1 MSYIKVVLNMKQR
14 FDDLFAAGVK
24 NGYVPGVVGAL
35 VDKNGLTYLGSAGER
50 TIGTGDVMTTDT
62 VGAIASMTKAI
73 TGAAVMQLVE
83 QGHLDLD
90 APAETYCAELASP
103 QVLEGFDDAGQPI
116 LRDARSQVTLR
127 NLLTHTSGYAY
138 DFTDPNLDKWFE
150 ATDSPRASTR
160 RLASLNTPLMF
171 DPGTKWHYGIGI
183 DWAGII
189 LERVT
194 KSKLGAYFAEHI
206 LEPLGMVD
214 TSFACTP
221 NMLERKAT
229 VHIRTPDSSFMAIQ
243 MPQAE
248 SSEFDSGGGGLFS
261 TMSDYTRF
269 MRMILNDGELE
280 GTRVLSAETIAQMA
294 TNHMGDIRVTGLK
307 SANPAF
313 FSDAD
318 FYPGIPK
325 SWGLTFLINE
335 EPLPNGCP
343 AGALTWAG
351 ALNSYFWIDKTTG
364 IAGCYLSQVL
374 PFFDAGASGHF
385 FDFQN
390 AVYSF

>member
-1 MSYIKVVLNMKQR
+1 MNMKQKL
-14 FDDLFAAGVK
+14 DDLLATGVK
-24 NGYVPGVVGAL
+24 NGHVPGVVAAL
-35 VDKNGLTYLGSAGER
+35 VDKDGLTYIGSAGER

-83 QGHLDLD
+83 QGRLDLD
-90 APAETYCAELASP
+90 APAETYCAEMATP

-138 DFTDPNLDKWFE
+138 DFTDPNLAQWYL
-150 ATDSPRASTR
+150 ATNTPGLTSMSLDSIR
-160 RLASLNTPLMF
+160 TPLMF
-171 DPGTKWHYGIGI
+171 DPGTKWQYGLGI

-189 LERVT
+189 LESVT
-194 KSKLGAYFAEHI
+194 KSRLGDYFNEH
-206 LEPLGMVD
+206 LLQPLGMVD
-214 TSFACTP
+214 TSFACSP
-221 NMLERKAT
+221 DMLERKAAM
-229 VHIRTPDSSFMAIQ
+229 HLRTPDSSFMSFQ
-243 MPQAE
+243 MPRAE
-248 SSEFDSGGGGLFS
+248 TSEFDSGGGGLFS

-269 MRMILNDGELE
+269 MRMILNDGELD
-280 GTRVLSAETIAQMA
+280 GTRVLGAETVAQMA
-294 TNHMGDIRVTGLK
+294 TNQMGDIRVTGLK

-325 SWGLTFLINE
+325 SWGLSFLINE

-351 ALNSYFWIDKTTG
+351 AFNSYFWIDKTTG

-374 PFFDAGASGHF
+374 PFFDAGASGNF
-385 FDFQN
+385 FDFQT
-390 AVYSF
+390 AAYSS

>member
-1 MSYIKVVLNMKQR
+1 MKQR
-14 FDDLFAAGVK
+14 LDDLLAAGVK

-194 KSKLGAYFAEHI
+194 KSKLGAYFAEHL

-269 MRMILNDGELE
+269 MRMILNEGELD
-280 GTRVLSAETIAQMA
+280 GTRVLNAETVAQMA

-385 FDFQN
+385 FDFQT
-390 AVYSF
+390 AVYTS

>member
-1 MSYIKVVLNMKQR
+1 MNMKQR
-14 FDDLFAAGVK
+14 LDDLLAAGVK
-24 NGYVPGVVGAL
+24 NGHVPGVVAAL
-35 VDKNGLTYLGSAGER
+35 VDKDGLTYLGSAGER

-90 APAETYCAELASP
+90 APAETYCAEFASP

-127 NLLTHTSGYAY
+127 NLLTHSSGYAY
-138 DFTDPNLDKWFE
+138 DFTDQNLAQWCT
-150 ATDSPRASTR
+150 ATNTPGSLTR
-160 RLASLNTPLMF
+160 RLDSLKTPLMF
-171 DPGTKWHYGIGI
+171 DPGTRWLYGVGI
-183 DWAGII
+183 DWAGLI

-194 KSKLGAYFAEHI
+194 KTTLGDYFAEHL

-214 TSFACTP
+214 TGFTCTP
-221 NMLERKAT
+221 NMLERKAAL
-229 VHIRTPDSSFMAIQ
+229 HLRTPDSSFMSFQ
-243 MPQAE
+243 MPPAE
-248 SSEFDSGGGGLFS
+248 DPEFDSGGGGLFS

-269 MRMILNDGELE
+269 MRMILNDGEFE
-280 GTRVLSAETIAQMA
+280 GARVLGAKTVAQMA
-294 TNHMGDIRVTGLK
+294 KNNMGDIRVGELK

-313 FSDAD
+313 FSDGE
-318 FYPGIPK
+318 FYPGVPK
-325 SWGLTFLINE
+325 TWGLTFLINE

-351 ALNSYFWIDKTTG
+351 AFNSYFWIDRTTG
-364 IAGCYLSQVL
+364 IAGCYMSQVL
-374 PFFDAGASGHF
+374 PFFDAQTSGHF
-385 FDFQN
+385 FDFQT
-390 AVYSF
+390 AVYSS

>member
-1 MSYIKVVLNMKQR
+1 MNMKQR
-14 FDDLFAAGVK
+14 LDDLLAAGVM
-24 NGYVPGVVGAL
+24 NGHVPGVVAAL

-90 APAETYCAELASP
+90 APAETYCAEFASP
-103 QVLEGFDDAGQPI
+103 QVLDGFDEAGQPI

-138 DFTDPNLDKWFE
+138 DFTDPNLDKWFG
-150 ATDSPRASTR
+150 ATDAPRMSTGR
-160 RLASLNTPLMF
+160 VASLNTPLMF
-171 DPGTKWHYGIGI
+171 DPGAKWLYGVGI
-183 DWAGII
+183 DWAGLI

-194 KSKLGAYFAEHI
+194 KTTLGDYFAEHL

-214 TSFACTP
+214 TGFTCTP
-221 NMLERKAT
+221 NMLERKAAL
-229 VHIRTPDSSFMAIQ
+229 HLRTPDSSFMSFQ
-243 MPQAE
+243 MPPAE
-248 SSEFDSGGGGLFS
+248 NPEFDSGGGGLFS

-269 MRMILNDGELE
+269 MRMILNDGEFE
-280 GTRVLSAETIAQMA
+280 GTRVLGAKTVAQMA
-294 TNHMGDIRVTGLK
+294 KNNMGDIRVGELK

-313 FSDAD
+313 FSDGE
-318 FYPGIPK
+318 FYPGVPK
-325 SWGLTFLINE
+325 TWGLTFLINE

-351 ALNSYFWIDKTTG
+351 AFNSYFWIDRTTG
-364 IAGCYLSQVL
+364 IAGCYMSQVL
-374 PFFDAGASGHF
+374 PFFDAGTSGHF

-390 AVYSF
+390 AVYTS

>member
-1 MSYIKVVLNMKQR
+1 MNMKQR
-14 FDDLFAAGVK
+14 LDDLLAAGVK
-24 NGYVPGVVGAL
+24 NGHVPGVVAAL
-35 VDKNGLTYLGSAGER
+35 VDKDGLTYIGSAGER
-50 TIGTGDVMTTDT
+50 TIGTGDAMTTDT

-90 APAETYCAELASP
+90 APANIYCAELATP

-160 RLASLNTPLMF
+160 RLVSLNTPLMF

-194 KSKLGAYFAEHI
+194 KSKLGTYFAEHL

-229 VHIRTPDSSFMAIQ
+229 VHIRTTDSSFMAIQ

-269 MRMILNDGELE
+269 MRMILNDGELD
-280 GTRVLSAETIAQMA
+280 GTRVLNAETVAQMSR
-294 TNHMGDIRVTGLK
+294 NNMGDIRVTGLK

-374 PFFDAGASGHF
+374 PFFDAGASGNF

-390 AVYSF
+390 AVYAS

>member
-1 MSYIKVVLNMKQR
+1 MTMKQR
-14 FDDLFAAGVK
+14 LDDLLAAGVK

-90 APAETYCAELASP
+90 APAETYCAELATP
-103 QVLEGFDDAGQPI
+103 RVLEGFDDAAQPI

-171 DPGTKWHYGIGI
+171 DPGTKWLYGIGI

-194 KSKLGAYFAEHI
+194 KSKLGDYFAEHL

-229 VHIRTPDSSFMAIQ
+229 VHIRTTDSSFMAIQ

-351 ALNSYFWIDKTTG
+351 ALNSYFWIDRTTG
-364 IAGCYLSQVL
+364 IAGCYMSQVL

-385 FDFQN
+385 FDFQT
-390 AVYSF
+390 AVYAS

>member
-1 MSYIKVVLNMKQR
+1 MKQR
-14 FDDLFAAGVK
+14 LDDLLAAGVM
-24 NGYVPGVVGAL
+24 NGHVPGVVAAL
-35 VDKNGLTYLGSAGER
+35 VDKNGVTYLGSAGER

-90 APAETYCAELASP
+90 APAETYCAEFASP

-116 LRDARSQVTLR
+116 LRNARSQVTLR

-138 DFTDPNLDKWFE
+138 DFTDQNLDKWFG
-150 ATDSPRASTR
+150 ATDAPRMSTGR
-160 RLASLNTPLMF
+160 VASLNTPLMF
-171 DPGTKWHYGIGI
+171 DPGAKWLYGVGI
-183 DWAGII
+183 DWAGLI

-194 KSKLGAYFAEHI
+194 KSKLGDYFAEHL
-206 LEPLGMVD
+206 LEPLGMAD
-214 TSFACTP
+214 TGFTCTP
-221 NMLERKAT
+221 NMLERKAAL
-229 VHIRTPDSSFMAIQ
+229 HLRTPDSSFMSFQ
-243 MPQAE
+243 MPPAE
-248 SSEFDSGGGGLFS
+248 NPEFDSGGGGLFS

-269 MRMILNDGELE
+269 MRMILNDGEFE
-280 GTRVLSAETIAQMA
+280 GTRVLGAKTVAQMA
-294 TNHMGDIRVTGLK
+294 KNNMGDIRVGELK

-313 FSDAD
+313 FSDGE
-318 FYPGIPK
+318 FYPGVPK
-325 SWGLTFLINE
+325 TWGLTFLINE

-351 ALNSYFWIDKTTG
+351 AFNSYFWIDRTTG
-364 IAGCYLSQVL
+364 IAGCYMSQVL
-374 PFFDAGASGHF
+374 PFFDAGTSGHF

-390 AVYSF
+390 AVYTS

>member
-1 MSYIKVVLNMKQR
+1 MKQR
-14 FDDLFAAGVK
+14 LDDLLAAGVK

-73 TGAAVMQLVE
+73 TGAALMQLVE

-194 KSKLGAYFAEHI
+194 KSKLGAYFAEHL

-385 FDFQN
+385 FDFQT
-390 AVYSF
+390 AVYAL

>member
-1 MSYIKVVLNMKQR
+1 MNMKQR
-14 FDDLFAAGVK
+14 LDDLLAAGVE
-24 NGYVPGVVGAL
+24 NGHVPGVVAAM
-35 VDKNGLTYLGSAGER
+35 VDKDGLTYIGSAGER

-62 VGAIASMTKAI
+62 VGAIASMTKAV

-90 APAETYCAELASP
+90 TPAETYCSELATP

-138 DFTDPNLDKWFE
+138 DFTDPNLDKWFA
-150 ATDSPRASTR
+150 ATNAPRLSTGR
-160 RLASLNTPLMF
+160 VATLNTPLMF

-183 DWAGII
+183 DWAGVI

-194 KSKLGAYFAEHI
+194 KLKLGAYFAEHL

-214 TSFACTP
+214 TGFTCTP
-221 NMLERKAT
+221 NMLERKAAL
-229 VHIRTPDSSFMAIQ
+229 HLRTPDSSFMSFQ
-243 MPQAE
+243 MPRAE
-248 SSEFDSGGGGLFS
+248 NSEFESGGGGLFS

-269 MRMILNDGELE
+269 MRMILNDGEFE
-280 GTRVLSAETIAQMA
+280 GTRVLGAETVAQMA
-294 TNHMGDIRVTGLK
+294 KNNMGDIRVGELK

-313 FSDAD
+313 FSDGE
-318 FYPGIPK
+318 FYPGVPK
-325 SWGLTFLINE
+325 TWGLTFLINE

-351 ALNSYFWIDKTTG
+351 AFNSYFWIDRTTG
-364 IAGCYLSQVL
+364 IAGCYMSQVL
-374 PFFDAGASGHF
+374 PFFDAGTSGHF
-385 FDFQN
+385 FDFQT
-390 AVYSF
+390 AVYAS

>member
-1 MSYIKVVLNMKQR
+1 MNMKQKL
-14 FDDLFAAGVK
+14 DDLLAAGVQ
-24 NGYVPGVVGAL
+24 NGHVPGVVAAM

-50 TIGTGDVMTTDT
+50 TVGTGDVMTTDT

-83 QGHLDLD
+83 QGHVDLD
-90 APAETYCAELASP
+90 APANIYCAELATS

-138 DFTDPNLDKWFE
+138 DFTDANLTKWHA
-150 ATDSPRASTR
+150 ATNTPGSLSRRFDS
-160 RLASLNTPLMF
+160 LKTPLMF
-171 DPGTKWHYGIGI
+171 DPGTKWHYGVGI

-194 KSKLGAYFAEHI
+194 KSTLADYFAEHL
-206 LEPLGMVD
+206 LEPLGMID
-214 TSFACTP
+214 TGFICTP
-221 NMLERKAT
+221 NMLERKAAL
-229 VHIRTPDSSFMAIQ
+229 HLRTPDSSFMSFQ
-243 MPQAE
+243 MPPAE
-248 SSEFDSGGGGLFS
+248 NPEFDSGGGGLFS
-261 TMSDYTRF
+261 TMSDYARF
-269 MRMILNDGELE
+269 MRMILNDGEFE
-280 GTRVLSAETIAQMA
+280 GTRVLGAETVAQMA
-294 TNHMGDIRVTGLK
+294 TNNMGDIRVTGLK

-313 FSDAD
+313 FSDCE
-318 FYPGIPK
+318 FYPGVPK

-335 EPLPNGCP
+335 ELLPNGCP

-351 ALNSYFWIDKTTG
+351 AFNSYFWIDRTTG
-364 IAGCYLSQVL
+364 IAGCYMSQVL
-374 PFFDAGASGHF
+374 PFFDAGASGNF

-390 AVYSF
+390 AVYAS

>member
-1 MSYIKVVLNMKQR
+1 MKQR
-14 FDDLFAAGVK
+14 LDDLLAAGVQ
-24 NGYVPGVVGAL
+24 NGHVPGVVAAM

-62 VGAIASMTKAI
+62 VGDIASMTKAI

-83 QGHLDLD
+83 QGRLDLD
-90 APAETYCAELASP
+90 APAETYCAELATP

-127 NLLTHTSGYAY
+127 NLLTHTSGYVY
-138 DFTDPNLDKWFE
+138 DFTDPNLDRWFE
-150 ATDSPRASTR
+150 VTDAPRRSTG

-183 DWAGII
+183 DWAGRI

-194 KSKLGAYFAEHI
+194 KSKLGDYFAEHL

-214 TSFACTP
+214 TGYTCTQD
-221 NMLERKAT
+221 MLERKAAL
-229 VHIRTPDSSFMAIQ
+229 HLRTPDSTFMSFE
-243 MPQAE
+243 MPRAE
-248 SSEFDSGGGGLFS
+248 NSEFESGGGGLFS

-269 MRMILNDGELE
+269 MRMILNDGVFE
-280 GTRVLSAETIAQMA
+280 GTRVLGAETVAQMA
-294 TNHMGDIRVTGLK
+294 TNNMGDIRVTELK

-313 FSDAD
+313 FCSGE
-318 FYPGIPK
+318 FYPGVPK
-325 SWGLTFLINE
+325 SWGLTFQINE

-343 AGALTWAG
+343 AGVLTWAG
-351 ALNSYFWIDKTTG
+351 AFNSYFWIDKTTG

-374 PFFDAGASGHF
+374 PFFDAQTSGHF

-390 AVYSF
+390 AVYAS

>member
-1 MSYIKVVLNMKQR
+1 MTMKQR
-14 FDDLFAAGVK
+14 LDDLLAAGVK

-73 TGAAVMQLVE
+73 PGAAVMQLVE

-90 APAETYCAELASP
+90 APAETYCAELATP
-103 QVLEGFDDAGQPI
+103 RVLEGFDDAAQPI

-194 KSKLGAYFAEHI
+194 KSKLGDYFAEHL

-229 VHIRTPDSSFMAIQ
+229 VHIRTTDSSFMAIQ

-269 MRMILNDGELE
+269 MRMILNEGELD
-280 GTRVLSAETIAQMA
+280 GTRVLNAETVAQMA
-294 TNHMGDIRVTGLK
+294 TNNMGDIRVTGLK

-374 PFFDAGASGHF
+374 PFFDAGASGNF

-390 AVYSF
+390 AVYAS

>member
-1 MSYIKVVLNMKQR
+1 MTMKQR
-14 FDDLFAAGVK
+14 LDDLLAAGVK
-24 NGYVPGVVGAL
+24 NGNVPGVVAAM
-35 VDKNGLTYLGSAGER
+35 VDKDGLTYIGSAGER

-83 QGHLDLD
+83 QGRLDLD
-90 APAETYCAELASP
+90 APAETYCSELATP
-103 QVLEGFDDAGQPI
+103 QVLDGFDDAGQPI

-138 DFTDPNLDKWFE
+138 DFTDPNLDKWFGVSD
-150 ATDSPRASTR
+150 APRMSTG

-183 DWAGII
+183 DWAGVI

-194 KSKLGAYFAEHI
+194 KSTLADYFAEHL

-214 TSFACTP
+214 TDFACTP
-221 NMLERKAT
+221 DMLERKAAL
-229 VHIRTPDSSFMAIQ
+229 HLRTPDSSFMSFE
-243 MPQAE
+243 MPRAE
-248 SSEFDSGGGGLFS
+248 NSEFESGGGGLFS

-269 MRMILNDGELE
+269 MRMILNDGVFE
-280 GTRVLSAETIAQMA
+280 GTRVLSAETVAQMA
-294 TNHMGDIRVTGLK
+294 TNNMGDIRVTELK

-313 FSDAD
+313 FSDGE
-318 FYPGIPK
+318 FYPGVPK
-325 SWGLTFLINE
+325 TWGLTFLINE

-351 ALNSYFWIDKTTG
+351 AFNSYFWIDRTTG
-364 IAGCYLSQVL
+364 IAGCYMSQVL
-374 PFFDAGASGHF
+374 PFFDAQTSGHF
-385 FDFQN
+385 FDFQT
-390 AVYSF
+390 AAYAS

>member
-1 MSYIKVVLNMKQR
+1 MNMKQR
-14 FDDLFAAGVK
+14 LDDLLAAGVK
-24 NGYVPGVVGAL
+24 NGHVPGVVAAL

-62 VGAIASMTKAI
+62 VGAIASMTKAV

-90 APAETYCAELASP
+90 APAETYCAEFASP
-103 QVLEGFDDAGQPI
+103 QVLDGFDDAGQPI

-138 DFTDPNLDKWFE
+138 DFTDHNLAQWHT
-150 ATDSPRASTR
+150 ATNTPGSLTR
-160 RLASLNTPLMF
+160 RLDSLKTPLMF
-171 DPGTKWHYGIGI
+171 DPGTRWLYGVGI
-183 DWAGII
+183 DWAGLI

-194 KSKLGAYFAEHI
+194 KTTLGDYFAEHL

-214 TSFACTP
+214 TGFTCTP
-221 NMLERKAT
+221 NMLERKAAL
-229 VHIRTPDSSFMAIQ
+229 HLRTPDSSFMSFQ
-243 MPQAE
+243 MPPAE
-248 SSEFDSGGGGLFS
+248 NPEFDSGGGGLFS

-269 MRMILNDGELE
+269 MRMILNDGEFE
-280 GTRVLSAETIAQMA
+280 GTRVLGAKTVAQMA
-294 TNHMGDIRVTGLK
+294 KNNMGDIRVGELK

-313 FSDAD
+313 FSDGE
-318 FYPGIPK
+318 FYPGVPK
-325 SWGLTFLINE
+325 TWGLTFLINE

-351 ALNSYFWIDKTTG
+351 AFNSYFWIDRTTG
-364 IAGCYLSQVL
+364 IAGCYMSQVL
-374 PFFDAGASGHF
+374 PFFDAGTSGHF
-385 FDFQN
+385 FDFQT
-390 AVYSF
+390 AAYAS

>member
-1 MSYIKVVLNMKQR
+1 MNMKQR
-14 FDDLFAAGVK
+14 LDDLLAAGVK
-24 NGYVPGVVGAL
+24 NGHVPGVVAAL
-35 VDKNGLTYLGSAGER
+35 ADKNGLTYLGSAGER
-50 TIGTGDVMTTDT
+50 TIGTGDVMTADT

-138 DFTDPNLDKWFE
+138 DFTDPNLDKWFG
-150 ATDSPRASTR
+150 ATDAPRMSTGQV
-160 RLASLNTPLMF
+160 ASLDTPLMF
-171 DPGTKWHYGIGI
+171 DPGTRWHYGIGI
-183 DWAGII
+183 DWAGRI

-194 KSKLGAYFAEHI
+194 KSKLGDYFAEHL

-214 TSFACTP
+214 TGFTCTP
-221 NMLERKAT
+221 NMLERKAAL
-229 VHIRTPDSSFMAIQ
+229 HLRTPDSSFMSFQ
-243 MPQAE
+243 MPRAE
-248 SSEFDSGGGGLFS
+248 NSEFESGGGGLFS

-269 MRMILNDGELE
+269 MRMILNDGEFE
-280 GTRVLSAETIAQMA
+280 GIRVLGAETIAQMA
-294 TNHMGDIRVTGLK
+294 KNNMGDIRVTELK

-313 FSDAD
+313 FSDGE
-318 FYPGIPK
+318 FYPGVPK
-325 SWGLTFLINE
+325 TWGLTFLINE
-335 EPLPNGCP
+335 EALPNGCP

-351 ALNSYFWIDKTTG
+351 AFNSYFWIDRTTG

-374 PFFDAGASGHF
+374 PFFDAGTSGHF
-385 FDFQN
+385 FDFQT
-390 AVYSF
+390 AVYTS

>member
-1 MSYIKVVLNMKQR
+1 MKQKL
-14 FDDLFAAGVK
+14 DDLLAAGVN
-24 NGYVPGVVGAL
+24 NGHVPGVVAAL

-50 TIGTGDVMTTDT
+50 TIGSGDVMTTDT
-62 VGAIASMTKAI
+62 VGDIASMTKAI

-83 QGHLDLD
+83 QGRLDLD
-90 APAETYCAELASP
+90 APVKTYFAELASP

-150 ATDSPRASTR
+150 VTNAPRRSTG
-160 RLASLNTPLMF
+160 RLACFNTPLMF

-183 DWAGII
+183 HWAGFI

-194 KSKLGAYFAEHI
+194 KSKLGDYFAEHL

-214 TSFACTP
+214 TGYTCTP
-221 NMLERKAT
+221 NMLERKAAP
-229 VHIRTPDSSFMAIQ
+229 HLRTPDSSFMSFQ
-243 MPQAE
+243 MPRAE
-248 SSEFDSGGGGLFS
+248 YSEFDSANGGLFS
-261 TMSDYTRF
+261 TMSDYARF

-280 GTRVLSAETIAQMA
+280 GTRVLGAETVAQMA
-294 TNHMGDIRVTGLK
+294 TNHMGDIRVTEWK
-307 SANPAF
+307 SAKPEI
-313 FSDAD
+313 FSEGE
-318 FYPGIPK
+318 FYPGVPK

-351 ALNSYFWIDKTTG
+351 AFNSYFWIDKTTG
-364 IAGCYLSQVL
+364 IAGCYMSQVL
-374 PFFDAGASGHF
+374 PFFDARTSGHF

-390 AVYSF
+390 AVYAS

>member
-1 MSYIKVVLNMKQR
+1 MKQR
-14 FDDLFAAGVK
+14 LDDLLAAGVK
-24 NGYVPGVVGAL
+24 NGHVPGVVAAL

-90 APAETYCAELASP
+90 APAETYCAEFASP

-116 LRDARSQVTLR
+116 LRNARSQVTLR

-138 DFTDPNLDKWFE
+138 DFTDQNLDKWFG
-150 ATDSPRASTR
+150 ATDAPRMSTGR
-160 RLASLNTPLMF
+160 VASLNTPLMF
-171 DPGTKWHYGIGI
+171 DPGAKWLYGVGI
-183 DWAGII
+183 DWAGLI

-194 KSKLGAYFAEHI
+194 KSKLGDYFAEHL
-206 LEPLGMVD
+206 LEPLGMAD
-214 TSFACTP
+214 TGFTCSP
-221 NMLERKAT
+221 NMLERKAAL
-229 VHIRTPDSSFMAIQ
+229 HLRTPDSSFMSFQ
-243 MPQAE
+243 MPPAE
-248 SSEFDSGGGGLFS
+248 NHEFESGGGGLFS

-269 MRMILNDGELE
+269 MRMILNDGEFE
-280 GTRVLSAETIAQMA
+280 GTRVLGAKTVAQMA
-294 TNHMGDIRVTGLK
+294 KNNMGDIRVGELK

-313 FSDAD
+313 FSDGE
-318 FYPGIPK
+318 FYPGVPK

-351 ALNSYFWIDKTTG
+351 AFNSYFWIDRTTG
-364 IAGCYLSQVL
+364 IAGCYMSQVL
-374 PFFDAGASGHF
+374 PFFDAGTSGHF

-390 AVYSF
+390 AVYTS

>member
-1 MSYIKVVLNMKQR
+1 MNMKQR
-14 FDDLFAAGVK
+14 LDDLITAGVK
-24 NGYVPGVVGAL
+24 NGHVPGVVAAM
-35 VDKNGLTYLGSAGER
+35 VDKDGLTYLGSAGER

-90 APAETYCAELASP
+90 APAETYCAELGTP
-103 QVLEGFDDAGQPI
+103 RVLEGFDDSGQPI

-138 DFTDPNLDKWFE
+138 DFTDANLTKWHE
-150 ATDSPRASTR
+150 ATNTPRSLSRRFDS
-160 RLASLNTPLMF
+160 LKTPLMF
-171 DPGTKWHYGIGI
+171 DPGTEWHYGVGI
-183 DWAGII
+183 DWAGLI

-194 KSKLGAYFAEHI
+194 KSTLGDYFAEHL

-214 TSFACTP
+214 TGFTCTP
-221 NMLERKAT
+221 NMLERKAAL
-229 VHIRTPDSSFMAIQ
+229 HLRTPDSSFMSFQ
-243 MPQAE
+243 MPPPE
-248 SSEFDSGGGGLFS
+248 SPEFDSGGGGLFS
-261 TMSDYTRF
+261 TMTDYARF
-269 MRMILNDGELE
+269 MRMILNDGELD
-280 GTRVLSAETIAQMA
+280 GTRVLSAETVAQMA
-294 TNHMGDIRVTGLK
+294 TNQMGAVRVTGLK

-318 FYPGIPK
+318 IFPDTPK
-325 SWGLTFLINE
+325 SWGLSFMINE
-335 EPLPNGCP
+335 ESLPNGCP
-343 AGALTWAG
+343 TGALMWCG
-351 ALNSYFWIDKTTG
+351 AFNSYFWIDKTTG

-374 PFFDAGASGHF
+374 PFFDAGASGNF

-390 AVYSF
+390 AVYAS

>member
-1 MSYIKVVLNMKQR
+1 
-14 FDDLFAAGVK
+14 
-24 NGYVPGVVGAL
+24 
-35 VDKNGLTYLGSAGER
+35 
-50 TIGTGDVMTTDT
+50 
-62 VGAIASMTKAI
+62 MTKAI

-83 QGHLDLD
+83 QGRLDLD
-90 APAETYCAELASP
+90 APAETYCAEMATP

-116 LRDARSQVTLR
+116 LRDARSKVTLR

-150 ATDSPRASTR
+150 ATNAPRISTGR
-160 RLASLNTPLMF
+160 VASLDTPLMF
-171 DPGTKWHYGIGI
+171 DPGTRWFYGIGI

-194 KSKLGAYFAEHI
+194 KSKLGDYFAEHL
-206 LEPLGMVD
+206 LEPLGMID
-214 TSFACTP
+214 TGFSCTP
-221 NMLERKAT
+221 NMLERKASM
-229 VHIRTPDSSFMAIQ
+229 HLRTPDSSFMSFQ
-243 MPQAE
+243 MPRAE
-248 SSEFDSGGGGLFS
+248 TSEFDSGGGGLFS

-269 MRMILNDGELE
+269 MRMILNDGELD
-280 GTRVLSAETIAQMA
+280 GTRVLGAETVAQMA
-294 TNHMGDIRVTGLK
+294 TNQMGDIRVTGLK

-351 ALNSYFWIDKTTG
+351 AFNSYFWIDKTTG
-364 IAGCYLSQVL
+364 IAGCYMSQML
-374 PFFDAGASGHF
+374 PFFDAGTSGLF
-385 FDFQN
+385 FDFQT
-390 AVYSF
+390 AAYSS

>member
-1 MSYIKVVLNMKQR
+1 MNMKQR
-14 FDDLFAAGVK
+14 LDDLITAGVK
-24 NGYVPGVVGAL
+24 NGHVPGVVAAM
-35 VDKNGLTYLGSAGER
+35 VDKDGLTYLGSAGER

-90 APAETYCAELASP
+90 APAETYCAELGTP
-103 QVLEGFDDAGQPI
+103 RVLEGFDDAGQPI

-138 DFTDPNLDKWFE
+138 DFTNANLTKWHE
-150 ATDSPRASTR
+150 ATNTPRSLSRRFDS
-160 RLASLNTPLMF
+160 LKTPLMF
-171 DPGTKWHYGIGI
+171 DPGTEWHYGVGI
-183 DWAGII
+183 DWAGLI

-194 KSKLGAYFAEHI
+194 KSTLGDYFAEHL

-214 TSFACTP
+214 TGFTCTP
-221 NMLERKAT
+221 NMLERKAAL
-229 VHIRTPDSSFMAIQ
+229 HLRTPDSSFMSFQ
-243 MPQAE
+243 MPPPE
-248 SSEFDSGGGGLFS
+248 SPEFDSGGGGLFS
-261 TMSDYTRF
+261 TMTDYARF
-269 MRMILNDGELE
+269 MRMILNDGELD
-280 GTRVLSAETIAQMA
+280 GTRVLSAETVAQMA
-294 TNHMGDIRVTGLK
+294 TNQMGAVRVTGLK

-318 FYPGIPK
+318 IFPDTPK
-325 SWGLTFLINE
+325 SWGLSFMINE

-343 AGALTWAG
+343 TGALMWCG
-351 ALNSYFWIDKTTG
+351 AFNSYFWIDKTTG

-374 PFFDAGASGHF
+374 PFFDAGASGNF

-390 AVYSF
+390 AVYAS

>member
-1 MSYIKVVLNMKQR
+1 MTMKQR
-14 FDDLFAAGVK
+14 LDDLLAAGVK

-90 APAETYCAELASP
+90 APAETYCAELATP
-103 QVLEGFDDAGQPI
+103 RVLEGFDDAAQPI

-138 DFTDPNLDKWFE
+138 EFTDPNLDKWFE

-171 DPGTKWHYGIGI
+171 DPGTKWLYGIGI

-194 KSKLGAYFAEHI
+194 KSKLGDYFAEHL

-351 ALNSYFWIDKTTG
+351 ALNSYFWIDRTTG
-364 IAGCYLSQVL
+364 IAGCYMSQVL

-385 FDFQN
+385 FDFQT
-390 AVYSF
+390 AVYAS

>member
-1 MSYIKVVLNMKQR
+1 MKQR
-14 FDDLFAAGVK
+14 LDDLLAAGIM
-24 NGYVPGVVGAL
+24 NGHVPGVVAAL
-35 VDKNGLTYLGSAGER
+35 VDKSGLTYLGSAGER

-83 QGHLDLD
+83 QGRLDLD

-138 DFTDPNLDKWFE
+138 DFTDPNLDKWFG
-150 ATDSPRASTR
+150 ATDAPRMSTGR
-160 RLASLNTPLMF
+160 VASLNTPLMF

-194 KSKLGAYFAEHI
+194 KSKLGAYFAEHL

-280 GTRVLSAETIAQMA
+280 GTRVLSVETIAQMA

-385 FDFQN
+385 FDFQT
-390 AVYSF
+390 AVYTS

>member
-1 MSYIKVVLNMKQR
+1 MNMKQR
-14 FDDLFAAGVK
+14 LDDLLAAGVK

-73 TGAAVMQLVE
+73 TGAALMQLVE

-194 KSKLGAYFAEHI
+194 KSKLGAYFAEHL

-385 FDFQN
+385 FDFQT
-390 AVYSF
+390 AVYAL

>member
-1 MSYIKVVLNMKQR
+1 MSIKQR
-14 FDDLFAAGVK
+14 LDDLLAAGVK
-24 NGYVPGVVGAL
+24 NGHVPGVVAAL

-90 APAETYCAELASP
+90 APAETYCAELRTP
-103 QVLEGFDDAGQPI
+103 RVLESFDDAGQPI

-138 DFTDPNLDKWFE
+138 DFTDRNLDKWFE
-150 ATDSPRASTR
+150 ATGAPRASTH

-183 DWAGII
+183 DWAGIV

-194 KSKLGAYFAEHI
+194 KSKLGDYFTEHL

-214 TSFACTP
+214 TSFTCTP
-221 NMLERKAT
+221 AMLERKAT
-229 VHIRTPDSSFMAIQ
+229 LHIRTPDSSFMAIQ
-243 MPQAE
+243 MPPTE
-248 SSEFDSGGGGLFS
+248 SSEFDSGGAGLFS
-261 TMSDYTRF
+261 TMSDYAQF

-280 GTRVLSAETIAQMA
+280 GTRVLGAETIAQMA
-294 TNHMGDIRVTGLK
+294 TNQMGDLRVTELK

-335 EPLPNGCP
+335 EPLLNGCP

-351 ALNSYFWIDKTTG
+351 AFNSYFWIDKTTG

-374 PFFDAGASGHF
+374 PFFDTGASGHF
-385 FDFQN
+385 FDFQT
-390 AVYSF
+390 AVY

>member
-1 MSYIKVVLNMKQR
+1 MTMKQR
-14 FDDLFAAGVK
+14 LDDLLAAGVK

-90 APAETYCAELASP
+90 APAETYCAELATP
-103 QVLEGFDDAGQPI
+103 RVLEGFDDAAQPI

-171 DPGTKWHYGIGI
+171 DPGTKWLYGIGI

-194 KSKLGAYFAEHI
+194 KSKLGDYFAEHL

-351 ALNSYFWIDKTTG
+351 ALNSYFWIDRTTG
-364 IAGCYLSQVL
+364 IAGCYMSQVL

-385 FDFQN
+385 FDFQT
-390 AVYSF
+390 AVYAS